1 MGQPGDANPTTNAGS
16 KRGRRLSL
24 IDTDVHTQPR
34 CWDDLKP
41 YLPAGMR
48 ERGFPIPDTAGTGYA
63 NPIGVLR
70 RDAFPPRG
78 GPPGS
83 CYRTLRKQLLDA
95 YDIDYAI
102 LTGAEIVGIGT
113 SADYYYAPVMAGA
126 YNDWLVEAWLGEDP
140 RLFGSLV
147 IAPQNP
153 AAAAREIRR
162 MGGHPRIKQTIMTS
176 ASRIPYGNPFYHP
189 IYEAAQE
196 CDLPVAIHPGHE
208 GSGISGPPTSAG
220 YPSSYFE
227 KHTNISQSYMA
238 QLVSLVSEGV
248 FEKFPGLKFVC
259 IEGGFG
265 WVPHL
270 MWRFDKN
277 YKALRIQTPW
287 LKRLPSETILEHVR
301 FTSQPIEEPPRT
313 SQLLELFEMM
323 RADRVLMF
331 ASDYPHWDFDSPFAA
346 FPKVPKELGERI
358 FWRNAQEL
366 YGLETRVPEVE
377 ERRNG

>member
-1 MGQPGDANPTTNAGS
+1 
-16 KRGRRLSL
+16 
-24 IDTDVHTQPR
+24 
-34 CWDDLKP
+34 
-41 YLPAGMR
+41 
-48 ERGFPIPDTAGTGYA
+48 
-63 NPIGVLR
+63 
-70 RDAFPPRG
+70 
-78 GPPGS
+78 
-83 CYRTLRKQLLDA
+83 
-95 YDIDYAI
+95 
-102 LTGAEIVGIGT
+102 
-113 SADYYYAPVMAGA
+113 
-126 YNDWLVEAWLGEDP
+126 
-140 RLFGSLV
+140 
-147 IAPQNP
+147 
-153 AAAAREIRR
+153 
-162 MGGHPRIKQTIMTS
+162 MTS
-176 ASRIPYGNPFYHP
+176 ASRIPYGNPFYPP

-196 CDLPVAIHPGHE
+196 CSLPVAIHPGHE

-277 YKALRIQTPW
+277 YKALRIQSPW

-366 YGLETRVPEVE
+366 YGLETQVPEVE

>member
-1 MGQPGDANPTTNAGS
+1 MNEGKSSESQVSGWIEGDERRCKPNGSPSSGSINPTGDHVRKGDGAKPVEKTTEKQG
-16 KRGRRLSL
+16 RGLSL
-24 IDTDVHTQPR
+24 IDTDVHNQPR
-34 CWDDLKP
+34 SWDDLKP

-48 ERGFPIPDTAGTGYA
+48 DRGIPIPDTAGTGYA

-83 CYRTLRKQLLDA
+83 CPETLRKQLLDA
-95 YDIDYAI
+95 YGIDYAI

-113 SADYYYAPVMAGA
+113 SADYYYAPMMARA
-126 YNDWLVEAWLGEDP
+126 YNDWLIENWLSGDP

-153 AAAAREIRR
+153 AAAAQEIRR
-162 MGGHPRIKQTIMTS
+162 LGEHPRIKQVIMTS

-189 IYEAAQE
+189 IYEAAQGFN
-196 CDLPVAIHPGHE
+196 LPMAIHPGHE
-208 GSGISGPPTSAG
+208 GSGISGPPSSAG

-227 KHTNISQSYMA
+227 KHTNISQGYMA
-238 QLVSLVSEGV
+238 QVISLVSEGV
-248 FEKFPGLKFVC
+248 FEKFPKLKFVC

-287 LKRLPSETILEHVR
+287 LKRLPSETILDHVR
-301 FTSQPIEEPPRT
+301 FTKP
-313 SQLLELFEMM
+313 
-323 RADRVLMF
+323 A
-331 ASDYPHWDFDSPFAA
+331 H
-346 FPKVPKELGERI
+346 
-358 FWRNAQEL
+358 
-366 YGLETRVPEVE
+366 
-377 ERRNG
+377 

>member
-1 MGQPGDANPTTNAGS
+1 MNSEGGTERAGKTS
-16 KRGRRLSL
+16 GKQGRGLSL
-24 IDTDVHTQPR
+24 VDSDVHNQPR
-34 CWDDLKP
+34 SWDDLKP

-83 CYRTLRKQLLDA
+83 CPETLRKQLLDP
-95 YDIDYAI
+95 YGIDYAI

-113 SADYYYAPVMAGA
+113 SADYYYAPTMARA
-126 YNDWLVEAWLGEDP
+126 YNDWLIEIWLSADA

-153 AAAAREIRR
+153 AAAAKEIRR
-162 MGGHPRIKQTIMTS
+162 LGSHPRIKQTIMTS

-196 CDLPVAIHPGHE
+196 FNLPVAVHPGHE
-208 GSGISGPPTSAG
+208 GSGISGPPSSAG

-227 KHTNISQSYMA
+227 KHTNISQGYMA
-238 QLVSLVSEGV
+238 QVISLVSEGV
-248 FEKFPGLKFVC
+248 FEKFPKLKFVC

-277 YKALRIQTPW
+277 YRALRIQTPW
-287 LKRLPSETILEHVR
+287 LKRLPSEYIIDHVR
-301 FTSQPIEEPPRT
+301 FTSQPIEEPPKH

-323 RADRVLMF
+323 HADRVLLF
-331 ASDYPHWDFDSPFAA
+331 ASDYPHWDFDSPLAA
-346 FPKVPKELGERI
+346 FPKVPQALGERI

-366 YGLETRVPEVE
+366 YGLEDPATED
-377 ERRNG
+377 